1 MIRQTDPPV
10 EPNEPTTIVARWLTT
25 DHENARHLR
34 ESADEGGLSALRA
47 EAEEYL
53 QINASTDPTAIALLQ
68 WGRTHGPSHTTRFLL
83 LTWTLDR
90 VDWPSV
96 AVRLGCVSKP
106 IGHSSRFP
114 RW

>member
-1 MIRQTDPPV
+1 MIRQTDSPV
-10 EPNEPTTIVARWLTT
+10 DPNEPTTIVARWLTT

-34 ESADEGGLSALRA
+34 GIADEGGLSALRA

-53 QINASTDPTAIALLQ
+53 QINASMDPTALALLQ
-68 WGRTHGPSHTTRFLL
+68 WGGAHGPSHTTRFLL

-96 AVRLGCVSKP
+96 AVGLGCVAKP
-106 IGHSSRFP
+106 VGHSSRFP